1 MRFLR
6 RTECIV
12 GKADNHS
19 KIGENA
25 IWHFRVSKSRWVLN
39 NYNHICYTILNFT
52 PPADTAAYA
61 ALRFSE
67 GNPEQLAGR
76 GLFISG

>member
-12 GKADNHS
+12 GIADNHS

-25 IWHFRVSKSRWVLN
+25 IGHFRVSNSRWVLN
-39 NYNHICYTILNFT
+39 SYIKIRRYFLHRSDYSK
-52 PPADTAAYA
+52 AAM
-61 ALRFSE
+61 LE
-67 GNPEQLAGR
+67 
-76 GLFISG
+76 

>member
-12 GKADNHS
+12 GIADKHS

-25 IWHFRVSKSRWVLN
+25 IGHFRVSNSRWG
-39 NYNHICYTILNFT
+39 
-52 PPADTAAYA
+52 A
-61 ALRFSE
+61 
-67 GNPEQLAGR
+67 EQLL
-76 GLFISG
+76 LFLLCLREQA